1 MISLMMGCVFHR
13 VLLSVCLWP
22 LSHYLS
28 FALSIKSTAALS
40 LSLAVSL
47 SLIFTPPLRSLPY
60 QSNGTSH
67 KRLQWTHVLGNA
79 VVKGTFGKHS
89 YDLQVHTLQAI
100 ALMEFNV
107 TKGEVSAVTV
117 HAN

>member
-1 MISLMMGCVFHR
+1 MSTSLF
-13 VLLSVCLWP
+13 P
-22 LSHYLS
+22 LQ
-28 FALSIKSTAALS
+28 
-40 LSLAVSL
+40 
-47 SLIFTPPLRSLPY
+47 

-100 ALMEFNV
+100 ALMEFNA
-107 TKGEVSAVTV
+107 TKGEVSTSTAEVADRRWMHFVSVFLGPHHITHGDSLKSSYHV
-117 HAN
+117 INWLPARI